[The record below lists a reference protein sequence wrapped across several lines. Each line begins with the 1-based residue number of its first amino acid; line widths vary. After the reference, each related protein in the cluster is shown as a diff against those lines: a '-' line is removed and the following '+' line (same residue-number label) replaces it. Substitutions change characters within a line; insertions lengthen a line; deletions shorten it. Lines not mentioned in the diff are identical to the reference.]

1 MANKWIKFLQN
12 YTKKQKQKNPK
23 YTYMKAMKDPNAK
36 RMYKKY
42 GGNHENGDEDEP
54 AKNEKEDEPAKNE
67 KEDEIINSDSD
78 DEMTNVPSNFSSG
91 RDRFLEKYKGGQKK
105 SEKKTRKRRKNKS
118 CKSCK
123 SVSFF

>member
-36 RMYKKY
+36 KMYKKY
-42 GGNHENGDEDEP
+42 GGSEGEMDD
-54 AKNEKEDEPAKNE
+54 
-67 KEDEIINSDSD
+67 SDSD
-78 DEMTNVPSNFSSG
+78 SDNEKVENIEMSMNEPSANN
-91 RDRFLEKYKGGQKK
+91 ETENTTIMGGKK
-105 SEKKTRKRRKNKS
+105 KTEKKTRKRRKNKS